1 MSLKLLFV
9 ISTTKTRKGKKMKK
23 AILLAAVAV
32 SILITGCTAPW
43 VTNTARSGIEQ
54 YLLSIAIER
63 MTEHA
68 GLERYKGKKIFFDYS
83 YLATQT
89 DKEYVKGRLE
99 MVVSK
104 YNCLIVDKQEK
115 ADIMIQPLCGVL
127 GTDHDTF
134 LIGTPP
140 LPIPVPYCDIN
151 IVIPEIP
158 IFKIY
163 NRRAYGRMAFNVF
176 DAKTRNC
183 IDTIPYINSSSYYKN
198 WVILLIP
205 FKTRDFSMDDAHKYG
220 VEFDF

>member
-1 MSLKLLFV
+1 MKRVILF
-9 ISTTKTRKGKKMKK
+9 
-23 AILLAAVAV
+23 AAMAV
-32 SILITGCTAPW
+32 SLLITGCTAPW
-43 VTNTARSGIEQ
+43 VTNTARSAIEQ
-54 YLLSIAIER
+54 YLLAITIER

-68 GLERYKGKKIFFDYS
+68 GLERYKEKKIFFDYT

-99 MVVSK
+99 MIMSK
-104 YNCLIVDKQEK
+104 NKCLIVAKQAD

-127 GTDHDTF
+127 ATDHDTF
-134 LIGTPP
+134 LIGTPA

-176 DAKTRNC
+176 DAKTRKC
-183 IDTIPYINSSSYYKN
+183 LDTVPFVNASSYFKH
-198 WVILLIP
+198 WIIQLIP
-205 FKTRDFSMDDAHKYG
+205 FKTRNFSMSDAQKTG
-220 VEFDF
+220 LEFYF